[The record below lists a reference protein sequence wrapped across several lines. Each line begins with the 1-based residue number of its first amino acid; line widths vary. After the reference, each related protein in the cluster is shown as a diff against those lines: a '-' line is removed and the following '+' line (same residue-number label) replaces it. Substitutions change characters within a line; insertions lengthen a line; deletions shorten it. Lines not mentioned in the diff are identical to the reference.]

1 MNTEDNLQ
9 EKSSKYKE
17 LKEKQLSGIG
27 VNKSETLR
35 FTQGDKE
42 ENIVILTSMLFA
54 SKNLHQSKGLKDPL
68 RTTPKNDKRQ
78 RRDPSAIVL
87 ACGKEKPVLILF
99 QGLISFTQLFSLKF
113 KGVPKE

>member
-1 MNTEDNLQ
+1 M
-9 EKSSKYKE
+9 
-17 LKEKQLSGIG
+17 G

-35 FTQGDKE
+35 FTQSDRGGRQFRVTERTARSFGKLRLRMTPHLS
-42 ENIVILTSMLFA
+42 VILTSMLFA
-54 SKNLHQSKGLKDPL
+54 RKNLHQSKGLKDPL

-87 ACGKEKPVLILF
+87 ACGKEKPVLISF